1 MAYTRRTCSKCGY
14 RDIQPNMRKRT
25 LTYESGSS
33 ESGVSKRTWLGV
45 FLGDKSSGRAV
56 KRNWFNSSKRKYYR
70 NRNVWMC
77 KKCAGKEDA
86 SAKRQKRI
94 DRWTGFVIVVLA
106 IWFLNYVG
114 YFEALVPEL
123 YE

>member
-25 LTYESGSS
+25 VTYQSGSS

-45 FLGDKSSGRAV
+45 FFGDNASARAV

-77 KKCAGKEDA
+77 KKCAGNEDA
-86 SAKRQKRI
+86 SAKRQKWD
-94 DRWTGFVIVVLA
+94 DRLRFFVVTILVL
-106 IWFLNYVG
+106 WFFHFIG
-114 YFEALVPEL
+114 YFEAAFPEF
-123 YE
+123 Y

>member
-1 MAYTRRTCSKCGY
+1 
-14 RDIQPNMRKRT
+14 MRKRT

-86 SAKRQKRI
+86 SAKRQKRK
-94 DRWTGFVIVVLA
+94 DRIYYLIITVFVL
-106 IWFLNYVG
+106 WFLEYIG
-114 YFEALVPEL
+114 YFKALVPEL
-123 YE
+123 Y

>member
-1 MAYTRRTCSKCGY
+1 MTYTRRTCSKCGY

-25 LTYESGSS
+25 VTYESGSS

-45 FLGDKSSGRAV
+45 FFGDNASARAV

-77 KKCAGKEDA
+77 KKCAGKEDE
-86 SAKRQKRI
+86 SAKQQAWSDRI
-94 DRWTGFVIVVLA
+94 YFLITAAFVFWFFHFIGF
-106 IWFLNYVG
+106 
-114 YFEALVPEL
+114 FEAAFPEF
-123 YE
+123 Y